1 MSKWVACGSVNNPK
15 RVREYICFYSKTD
28 WQTEE
33 EAQNEAKL
41 WEEEKRYPFVW
52 VEKRR

>member
-41 WEEEKRYPFVW
+41 WEEEKRYQFIW